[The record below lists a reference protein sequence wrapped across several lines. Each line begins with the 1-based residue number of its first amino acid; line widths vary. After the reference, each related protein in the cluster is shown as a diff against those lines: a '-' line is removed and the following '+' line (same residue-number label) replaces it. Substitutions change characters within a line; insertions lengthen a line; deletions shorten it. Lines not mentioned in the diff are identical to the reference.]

1 MKTVNIA
8 KLKNNFSKF
17 LALVEK
23 GEEVRICKRNI
34 AIAKLTPIQ
43 KHEKGKYPFKYEPS
57 VVKKDNNIKYI
68 FPNMSGNEINNAG
81 CLKVTKQLSR

>member
-1 MKTVNIA
+1 MTMKIVNIA

-43 KHEKGKYPFKYEPS
+43 KHEKGNHTKLGCGLGSVEIKGNLTDPMIPFE
-57 VVKKDNNIKYI
+57 DWE
-68 FPNMSGNEINNAG
+68 M
-81 CLKVTKQLSR
+81 LKVETTS